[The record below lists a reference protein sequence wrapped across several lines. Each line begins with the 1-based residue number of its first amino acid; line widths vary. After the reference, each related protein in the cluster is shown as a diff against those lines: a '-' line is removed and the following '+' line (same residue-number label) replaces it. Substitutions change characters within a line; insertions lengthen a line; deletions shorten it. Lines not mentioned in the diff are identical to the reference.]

1 MRSVRMASTRV
12 SVSGPRRS
20 ATSNSRETFSRAA
33 AVPPAITMPAM
44 RRAAVTST
52 ASRDTNAQ
60 SPSPSSI
67 GIASL
72 TTPYPAGCS
81 RYSRVKNC
89 QIACVVDSEPPR
101 STITGRWA
109 SADPATITANA
120 SSAQSRERQLAERSH
135 RTWTAVQGTSS
146 SRTSVSRSQPPNDSP
161 RTAPARPMIGPSAA
175 NTSSASSGRNND
187 SAAKVASIAL

>member
-1 MRSVRMASTRV
+1 MASTSV

-44 RRAAVTST
+44 RRAAVAST
-52 ASRDTNAQ
+52 ASRETNAQ

-89 QIACVVDSEPPR
+89 QIACAVDSEPPR

-109 SADPATITANA
+109 SADPATIAAKA

-135 RTWTAVQGTSS
+135 RTWTAVQGQEQQQHQRLEEPASE
-146 SRTSVSRSQPPNDSP
+146 RQPEDGVGKANDWAE
-161 RTAPARPMIGPSAA
+161 RREHEQRFKRPEQ
-175 NTSSASSGRNND
+175 
-187 SAAKVASIAL
+187 